1 MSSAPAAST
10 SRRPGGGPAAVIRTE
25 ELTKVYPGTDFA
37 AVDRLNLSVE
47 AGEIFGLLGPNG
59 AGKTTT
65 AGILTTRVVPT
76 SGRAF
81 LGGVDVAAHPALAKQ
96 LSGIVSQQNTLDR
109 QLTVWENLYFH
120 GRLFGMGAK
129 VSRRT
134 ADELLEQF
142 QLSRWA
148 TASVYALSGGMAQR
162 LMVARA
168 IFHRPSV
175 LFLDEPTAGLDP
187 QSRLAL
193 WDLLRELHGQG
204 QTILLTTHYME
215 EADQLCE
222 RVAIMDHGRILA
234 LDTPAALKQS
244 VGADTVVTV
253 KTAGDPAQLAGLLS
267 RDVAGVTR
275 TRLVDGPGR
284 ESTVQLHMQGGDR
297 LVPRIVL
304 AAERGGFD
312 LLDLSISEP
321 SLETVFINLTG
332 KELRD

>member
-1 MSSAPAAST
+1 MSTVREAKSSGIGEGAPAA
-10 SRRPGGGPAAVIRTE
+10 AIHTE
-25 ELTKVYPGTDFA
+25 DLTKVYPGTDFA
-37 AVDRLNLSVE
+37 AVDKLNLDVS

-76 SGRAF
+76 SGKAY

-120 GRLFGMGAK
+120 GRLFGIGSK
-129 VSRRT
+129 ESRRI
-134 ADELLEQF
+134 ADQLLEQF
-142 QLSRWA
+142 QLAKWA
-148 TASVYALSGGMAQR
+148 KASVYALSGGMAQR

-193 WDLLRELHGQG
+193 WDLLGELHAAG

-215 EADQLCE
+215 EADRLCE
-222 RVAIMDHGRILA
+222 RVAIMDHGKILA
-234 LDTPAALKQS
+234 MDTPAALKQS
-244 VGADTVVTV
+244 IGADTIVTL
-253 KTAGDPAQLAGLLS
+253 KTTGDPQQLAGLLS
-267 RDVAGVTR
+267 QDVDGVAR
-275 TRLVDGPGR
+275 TRVTD
-284 ESTVQLHMQGGDR
+284 STVQLHMQGSDR
-297 LVPRIVL
+297 LVPRVVV
-304 AAERGGFD
+304 AAEHGGFD
-312 LLDLSISEP
+312 LVDVSISEP

>member
-1 MSSAPAAST
+1 MTSARTSADAADLAEGQQ
-10 SRRPGGGPAAVIRTE
+10 GGIIHTE
-25 ELTKVYPGTDFA
+25 DLTKVYPGTDFA
-37 AVDRLNLSVE
+37 AVDRLNLDVQP
-47 AGEIFGLLGPNG
+47 GEIFGLLGPNG

-65 AGILTTRVVPT
+65 AGMLTTRVVPT

-81 LGGVDVAAHPALAKQ
+81 LAGVDVAGHPALAKQ

-120 GRLFGMGAK
+120 GRLFGIGARA
-129 VSRRT
+129 SRQT

-142 QLSRWA
+142 QLSKWA
-148 TASVYALSGGMAQR
+148 KASVYALSGGMAQR

-193 WDLLRELHGQG
+193 WDLLGELHRDG

-215 EADQLCE
+215 EADRLCD
-222 RVAIMDHGRILA
+222 RVAVMDHGRILA
-234 LDTPAALKQS
+234 LDTPAELKRS
-244 VGADTVVTV
+244 IGADTVVTV
-253 KTAGDPAQLAGLLS
+253 RTTGDAGQLAELLA
-267 RDVAGVTR
+267 RDVAGVAR
-275 TRLVDGPGR
+275 TRVTDGR
-284 ESTVQLHMQGGDR
+284 LELHVQGGDR

-312 LLDLSISEP
+312 LVDVSIAEP

>member
-1 MSSAPAAST
+1 MTGGTQIAAGTAGLSDGE
-10 SRRPGGGPAAVIRTE
+10 PGAVIHTE
-25 ELTKVYPGTDFA
+25 DLTKVYSGTDFT
-37 AVDRLNLSVE
+37 AVDKLNLDVE

-65 AGILTTRVVPT
+65 AGMLTTRVVPT

-81 LGGVDVAAHPALAKQ
+81 IAGVDVAAHPALAKQ

-120 GRLFGMGAK
+120 GRLFGIKARE
-129 VSRRT
+129 SRRI
-134 ADELLEQF
+134 ADELLAQF

-148 TASVYALSGGMAQR
+148 KASVYALSGGMAQR

-193 WDLLRELHGQG
+193 WDVLGELNGEG
-204 QTILLTTHYME
+204 QTIMLTTHYME
-215 EADQLCE
+215 EADRLCD

-244 VGADTVVTV
+244 IGADTIVTV
-253 KTAGDPAQLAGLLS
+253 KATADLGRLAELLA
-267 RDVAGVTR
+267 RDVEGVTR
-275 TRLVDGPGR
+275 SRIAGDKL
-284 ESTVQLHMQGGDR
+284 ELHMRAGDR

-304 AAERGGFD
+304 SAERGGFD
-312 LLDLSISEP
+312 LVDVSIAEP

-332 KELRD
+332 RELREE